1 MVLQVTQIRVRDV
14 LGVREFA
21 MAPGKVTL
29 IQGKNG
35 SGKSTRLA
43 AIQAALKG
51 GTTLAKLARVGAA
64 GEEVKPEAVLVLEG
78 DGEAYEVKRD
88 AKTVT
93 VRKRVGDSAAFA
105 DVARPQEFLASLQD
119 GQAANPVAFLM
130 APEKERLI
138 LLLEALD
145 LKLDRARLREILG
158 DAAELVRPQPRGLA
172 ALEELAL
179 ARQDVYAARTGVN
192 RDATGKR
199 ASAEQCRRDAP
210 AKVPDAPTDEDEARL
225 RADVDE
231 LAATIA
237 RREAEIA
244 AAQKAEVAEAEAKAD
259 IDEGRIKGALAATKA
274 KLRANQ
280 SEKASE
286 LRAAVERQIAD
297 RAALI
302 ETEIA
307 EETAQAQAALDAIGA
322 TCDEAGA
329 AARDAAGGA
338 LAALAKDRERLSAGR
353 AALGTVA
360 TAREHSAAAR
370 ALHAQI
376 DRFERDADELKARSQ
391 RLSDVIDGLERYRA
405 QLAAELP
412 IEGLEIVDGQIRVG
426 GVPYDQLN
434 TAQRVSIA
442 VKVALLRA
450 AGRPL
455 PLVFV
460 DGAEALDEANF
471 EALCAEL
478 EASEVQAFVARVTED
493 LALVTATRGAA

>member
-29 IQGKNG
+29 IKGKNG

-51 GTTLAKLARVGAA
+51 GASLAKLARVGGA
-64 GEEVKPEAVLVLEG
+64 GEDVKPETVLILEG
-78 DGEAYEVKRD
+78 NGEAYEVKRD
-88 AKTVT
+88 AAKVQ

-105 DVARPQEFLASLQD
+105 DVARPQEFLASLLD

-130 APEKERLI
+130 APEKERLV

-158 DAAELVRPQPRGLA
+158 DDAELVRPQPRGLA

-179 ARQDVYAARTGVN
+179 ARKDVYDARTGVN
-192 RDATGKR
+192 RDEKGKR

-210 AKVPDAPTDEDEARL
+210 AKIPDAPTEQDEAKL
-225 RADVDE
+225 RAEVDA
-231 LAATIA
+231 LATSIA

-244 AAQKAEVAEAEAKAD
+244 ATEKAAIAAAEAKAD
-259 IDEGRIKGALAATKA
+259 IEEGRIKGALKATKLQ
-274 KLRANQ
+274 LRAAHE
-280 SEKASE
+280 SKAAE
-286 LRAAVERQIAD
+286 LRAEVERQIAEM
-297 RAALI
+297 AARV
-302 ETEIA
+302 EAEIA
-307 EETAQAQAALDAIGA
+307 EESAQAQAALDAIGEA
-322 TCDEAGA
+322 CDRAIEEGRTAANVARAGLVKE
-329 AARDAAGGA
+329 G
-338 LAALAKDRERLSAGR
+338 ERLNAGR
-353 AALGTVA
+353 AALGSVA
-360 TAREHSAAAR
+360 QAREHAATAR

-376 DRFERDADELKARSQ
+376 ERFERDADELKARSQ
-391 RLSDVIDGLERYRA
+391 RLSDVIEGLERYRA

-412 IEGLEIVDGQIRVG
+412 IPGLEIVDGQIRVG

-434 TAQRVSIA
+434 TAQRVLIA

-460 DGAEALDEANF
+460 DGAEALDEENF
-471 EALCAEL
+471 EALCREL
-478 EASEVQAFVARVTED
+478 EAAEAQAFVARVTED
-493 LALVTATRGAA
+493 EELVTETRGAA